1 MLAEVD
7 PTALVWREGAA
18 KDRERDCW
26 RRVGGTVKREERR
39 GEQEG
44 GHRERREEKNQ
55 VMWLDFHRLSSTK
68 YVRFLENRH

>member
-26 RRVGGTVKREERR
+26 RRVGGTMDTVRREEGR

-44 GHRERREEKNQ
+44 GH
-55 VMWLDFHRLSSTK
+55 
-68 YVRFLENRH
+68 